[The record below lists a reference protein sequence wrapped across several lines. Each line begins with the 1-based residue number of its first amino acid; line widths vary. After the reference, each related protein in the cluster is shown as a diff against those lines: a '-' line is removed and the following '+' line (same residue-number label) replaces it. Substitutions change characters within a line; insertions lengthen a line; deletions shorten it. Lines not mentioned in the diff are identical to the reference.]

1 MSLLAVEDLTVR
13 YTTRSGYVQAVDRVS
28 FRLEPGEM
36 LGLAGESGCG
46 KTTTALALPRLLPET
61 AHILSGRILLED
73 RDLLTLSEREM
84 ETIRWR
90 EIAVVF
96 QGAMNALNPVL
107 NIRDQ
112 ILEPIRLHEPDV
124 TRATARGRVDELLE
138 QVGIPAR
145 RGREYP
151 HEFSGGMRQRVMI
164 AMALACRPKLLV
176 ADEPVTALDV
186 MVQAQILQL
195 LRRLRRELGIAMMLI
210 SHDLSV
216 IAEACDR
223 AVVMYA
229 GRVAEMGPVD
239 DLFETPRHPYTRALI
254 GAFPDVTGERVLI
267 DGIRGAPPDLRQP
280 IFGCPFAPRCPI
292 VIDRCGVEEPALRAI
307 GPNVSGGTPAA
318 GVDDPDRGA
327 AGRGASDQVAACHRA
342 EIVS

>member
-1 MSLLAVEDLTVR
+1 MSLLEVEDLSIRFRT
-13 YTTRSGYVQAVDRVS
+13 GAGFVQAVDRVS
-28 FRLEPGEM
+28 LRLERGEM
-36 LGLAGESGCG
+36 LGIAGESGCG

-61 AHILSGRILLED
+61 AETTSGRVRLD
-73 RDLLTLSEREM
+73 GRDLLTLTEREM
-84 ETIRWR
+84 ERVRWG
-90 EIAVVF
+90 EVAFVF

-107 NIRDQ
+107 TVGSQ
-112 ILEPIRLHEPDV
+112 ILEPIRLHEPDTSERV
-124 TRATARGRVDELLE
+124 ARVRVDELLE

-164 AMALACRPKLLV
+164 AMALACRPKLLI

-195 LRRLRRELGIAMMLI
+195 LRRLRDELGIAMILI

-229 GRVAEMGPVD
+229 GRVAEQGSVEAI
-239 DLFETPRHPYTRALI
+239 FERPTHPYTRALI
-254 GAFPDVTGERVLI
+254 GAFPDVTGERILV
-267 DGIRGAPPDLRQP
+267 DGIPGAPPDLRTP
-280 IFGCPFAPRCPI
+280 ILGCPFVERCT
-292 VIDRCGVEEPALRAI
+292 VAIDVCRGTEPSLR
-307 GPNVSGGTPAA
+307 S
-318 GVDDPDRGA
+318 VDGNH
-327 AGRGASDQVAACHRA
+327 VVACHLA
-342 EIVS
+342 GAD